1 MTHCMT
7 IDVSKQVSNVFD
19 GERSFKV
26 KNDKGL
32 KESKAYI
39 EKYHLKSNA
48 RKKDK
53 RKRTKSKNNGTDNR
67 YKNSINDNRY
77 RKDFYI
83 VFEPTGVYSNYL
95 KEFCIRN
102 RIKAYIVNPKRSSNF
117 AKAMGNRSKTDRI
130 DAKMLYAFGALI
142 DEKDMRVPDDD
153 NVSNIL
159 SVYLSVYQFLI
170 KTKISISNHIRM
182 LEYTNISSFDESI
195 VSLLKSE
202 LKEYD
207 DMQNDIIKKAEEV
220 IKSNTELKKKYEN
233 LLTVPGI
240 GKISAISSISLF
252 LRFKDTNR
260 NEITALVGLDPTRK
274 ESGTSVRGKRRI
286 SKSGD
291 KTIRKMLYM
300 PTMNA
305 INNNELIK
313 TFCSRLVNEKH
324 KPKKLALI
332 ASMRKLLLI
341 AHSIYKN
348 GTVFSYDYNKHK
360 HDNMVEHDNTIEH
373 DHDDSKHVHNT
384 SKAILNKQQNTR

>member
-1 MTHCMT
+1 MTHCMA
-7 IDVSKQVSNVFD
+7 IDVSKQLLNIFE
-19 GERSFKV
+19 GERSLKV

-32 KESKAYI
+32 KELKAYI
-39 EKYHLKSNA
+39 EKCHLKTNA

-77 RKDFYI
+77 KKPYGKDFYI

-130 DAKMLYAFGALI
+130 DAKMLYASGALI
-142 DEKDMRVPDDD
+142 DDKDMKVPDDD

-159 SVYLSVYQFLI
+159 SVYLSVYQFLM

-182 LEYTNISSFDESI
+182 LEYTNISSFDKSI

-207 DMQNDIIKKAEEV
+207 GMQNDIIKKAEEV
-220 IKSNTELKKKYEN
+220 IKSNTKLKRKYEN

-240 GKISAISSISLF
+240 GKVSAISLISLF
-252 LRFKDTNR
+252 LRFKNTNR

-313 TFCSRLVNEKH
+313 TFYSRLVNEKH

-332 ASMRKLLLI
+332 VSMRKLLLI

-348 GTVFSYDYNKHK
+348 GTVFSYDYNEHK
-360 HDNMVEHDNTIEH
+360 HGYTIEH
-373 DHDDSKHVHNT
+373 DYDNSKHVHDTN
-384 SKAILNKQQNTR
+384 KAILNKQ